1 MLFLKRYLPLV
12 ICGFT
17 GVVFGIQ
24 YYVPHRASE
33 DFLTFINDWM
43 IVIFGF
49 SMILALAS
57 LFHVHYQ
64 KIRRRQAGW
73 GFSLIV
79 FITIVVTVI
88 IGIISQGETVD
99 EKGLTSFGWI
109 YTNMLVPLSG
119 TMFSILAFFIASA
132 AFRAFRARTLDA
144 FLLLLAAIIIMF
156 GRVPVGE
163 YLWSKIWGEE
173 FSLQIGHITEW
184 IMGVLNMAARRGI
197 LLGVALGAIATSL
210 KIIFGIERAYLGGR
224 E

>member
-24 YYVPHRASE
+24 YYVPHKASE
-33 DFLTFINDWM
+33 DLLTFINDWM

-49 SMILALAS
+49 SMILALTS
-57 LFHVHYQ
+57 LFHVHYR
-64 KIRRRQAGW
+64 KIRNREAGW
-73 GFSLIV
+73 GFSLVV
-79 FITIVVTVI
+79 FIAIVVTVI
-88 IGIISQGETVD
+88 IGIISQGETID

-144 FLLLLAAIIIMF
+144 FLLLLSAIIIMF
-156 GRVPVGE
+156 GRVPAGE
-163 YLWSKIWGEE
+163 YLWLKVWGHE
-173 FSLQIGHITEW
+173 FPLQMGHITEW
-184 IMGVLNMAARRGI
+184 IMSVLNMAARRGI
-197 LLGVALGAIATSL
+197 LLGVALGAIATSIR
-210 KIIFGIERAYLGGR
+210 IIFGIERGYLGGK